1 MPQRLFIFAPIIFRM
16 KQNQVFFAVA
26 LVLLAVV
33 SRILCAEAGAF
44 NFAPVVAIG
53 LVSGMLIRDAK
64 LAMVVALSGQFLADV
79 FFQVFPS
86 DTNIGFYGMTQ
97 FFVYGGLMAATLV
110 GRLFEKINVLTIM
123 GGTLMASVTFF
134 IVSNLGFFAE
144 GHNGYSV
151 TGLVKTFV
159 DAIPFFKSSLT
170 GDFIGSAA
178 IFGAYYAA
186 RFAFPT
192 RLKAA

>member
-1 MPQRLFIFAPIIFRM
+1 MPQRLFIFAAIIFRM
-16 KQNQVFFAVA
+16 KQNQVFFAVV

-79 FFQVFPS
+79 FFQIFPS
-86 DTNIGFYGMTQ
+86 ETNTGFYGMSQ
-97 FFVYGGLMAATLV
+97 FFVYGGLVAATLV
-110 GRLFEKINVLTIM
+110 GRLFEKINVLTVI

-134 IVSNLGFFAE
+134 ILSNLGFFAE
-144 GHNGYSV
+144 GHNGYTTS
-151 TGLVKTFV
+151 GLIKTFV
-159 DAIPFFKSSLT
+159 DAIPFFKSSLV
-170 GDFIGSAA
+170 GDFMGSIA
-178 IFGAYYAA
+178 IFGAYFAA
-186 RFAFPT
+186 RFAFPA